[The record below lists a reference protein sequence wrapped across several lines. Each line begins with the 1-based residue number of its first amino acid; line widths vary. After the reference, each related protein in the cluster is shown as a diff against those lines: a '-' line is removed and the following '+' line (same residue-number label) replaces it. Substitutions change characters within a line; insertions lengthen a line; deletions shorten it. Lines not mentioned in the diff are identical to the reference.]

1 MKRNIVKQG
10 PTTLMIS
17 LPIKW
22 VRRNN
27 LDKGLEVNIEEL
39 GNDLLISSTNK
50 KTNKEID
57 IHIDSNNGLFIWR
70 YFQALY
76 INGYTKI
83 KVNYDNLSV
92 LDELQHILKE
102 FVIGFEITEQKP
114 EYCILEEISIVD
126 ETSFDQIFKRIIYM
140 IIDTSKNYLQYL
152 ENQNN
157 NHVKIIQNYEFT
169 NNKQTL
175 YLKRM
180 LLKSKIKNENS
191 TFYYSLLSVL
201 EKTMNQYRFMCL
213 IKINNKDKELI
224 KYYTLVDKLLNNIY
238 KFYDKYDVNLFEDII
253 IKNIQAPEIFHL
265 YKTHPELT
273 THFII
278 IINNLRHCTELIN
291 YIKMNEGKKD

>member
-10 PTTLMIS
+10 PTTLMVS

-22 VRRNN
+22 VRQNN
-27 LDKGLEVNIEEL
+27 LDKGLEVDIEEV
-39 GNDLLISSTNK
+39 GNELIISTTNK

-57 IHIDSNNGLFIWR
+57 LHIDSTNGLFIWR

-83 KVNYDNLSV
+83 KINYDNLSV

-114 EYCILEEISIVD
+114 EYCILEEISITD
-126 ETSFDQIFKRIIYM
+126 DTSFDQIFKRILYM
-140 IIDTSKNYLQYL
+140 LIDTSKNYNLYL

-157 NHVKIIQNYEFT
+157 NHLKIIQNYEST

-180 LLKSKIKNENS
+180 LQKSKIKNENS
-191 TFYYSLLSVL
+191 NFYYSLLSVL
-201 EKTMNQYRFMCL
+201 EKTMNQYRFMCQ
-213 IKINNKDKELI
+213 IKINQKDKELI
-224 KYYTLVDKLLNNIY
+224 KYYTKIDKLINTIC
-238 KFYDKYDVNLFEDII
+238 KFYDKHDLALFEDII
-253 IKNIQAPEIFHL
+253 VRNIQAPEIFQL
-265 YKTHPELT
+265 YKTHPQIT

-291 YIKMNEGKKD
+291 YIKIEKNNR